1 LQIQKYVISIPSNPG
16 LRWKIPV
23 RMGQYDELH
32 LVIASFSIKSVR
44 FS

>member
-1 LQIQKYVISIPSNPG
+1 
-16 LRWKIPV
+16 
-23 RMGQYDELH
+23 MGQYDELH